1 MQLILRNLLLIAMIV
16 QSLAFTTPA
25 MGQGGRKP
33 ERDDAP
39 AMGLTDAQRS
49 DLAKAWVDQKRPSMS
64 LFVGYFEKDGPA
76 FRGTQLE
83 NQLRN
88 KIESMITSAPGLQA
102 AIILP
107 DVNRLQQQQQQDA
120 MKGNVAPERFEAIA
134 GLLQRQN
141 GNDRIAI
148 IVLLQSAGNGKSTV
162 SLQVRDL
169 RNARSMGGNQY
180 IAMDEQQPDIGEVWK
195 FSTAIV
201 VEVGQILQRA
211 VAAREL
217 GRPIQ
222 LRLLGLRNNEQV
234 DDVASMLEG
243 KDGVVSVSAAADRQ
257 ARSVVAD
264 FEVWYKGETRS
275 LVRTMRDA
283 LKDNSQSLRQIQTR
297 DDFVLAE
304 ILSTRRPAWW
314 QLTDVEEPGFAEK
327 LKARAR
333 ALQRTGNPRVGV
345 VVGTDLVDPV
355 ASFSDPQFQQE
366 HGATAFRHA
375 ELSQQ
380 IEDWLTQVGF
390 EVRSADAL
398 RAKIADRIRQADRF
412 ADASKLADALRN
424 DMPDF
429 DVVVYVSA
437 APAKVGAGF
446 TYTAQMINWQDAT
459 IVGSQRWPEP
469 GFDTFDECPID
480 PGNVKDV
487 ARYVVG
493 NLVERWDRFVDRRG
507 TRATIQVVIKQ
518 VDDPNK
524 IQQIADVFRSI
535 PSVQQPDGID
545 RVNVSGALAAFD
557 VAYSGRP
564 GPLVEAFNQKIGALS
579 FPVHVEGQSES
590 ELVLNLGAPEAAKQA
605 PSASAI
611 EQAGKDLKDRKARPI
626 PNSWVLLIG
635 INYAGDPIVG
645 PALRYCV
652 SDVRLMHETLTKRA
666 GYPADRVVV
675 MTDDLPPNDPLFPT
689 GPNIIAQIDSLGKK
703 IRPGDQVVIHFS
715 GHGDTPKGP
724 GGNALFDKPALAAR
738 SFAYNGQQ
746 VATHPGLGD
755 IRDILRRNQAGQVIL
770 FIDACHSGSA
780 DVGLAGAASR
790 DNAPLD
796 AIYAAIAANNQSMIT
811 LAGSR
816 LNQYSLESLEHKH
829 GYFTWFI
836 AQGLSGLADTDGGNR
851 DGKITFDELY
861 GYVFDQVSKATKGA
875 QQPFMSAAVIDRP
888 VLADYS
894 E

>member
-1 MQLILRNLLLIAMIV
+1 MHLGFKNVLVLIILANCLLLTSA
-16 QSLAFTTPA
+16 A

-33 ERDDAP
+33 ERDDGP
-39 AMGLTDAQRS
+39 ATTLTEVQKA
-49 DLAKAWVDQKRPSMS
+49 DLEKAWVDQKRPPMS
-64 LFVGYFEKDGPA
+64 LFVGYFERDGPV

-83 NQLRN
+83 TQLRTQ
-88 KIESMITSAPGLQA
+88 IESMITSARGLQA

-107 DVNRLQQQQQQDA
+107 DAIKLQQQQQQDA
-120 MKGNVAPERFEAIA
+120 VKGNVALENFVVIA
-134 GLLQRQN
+134 DLLQRQN
-141 GNDRIAI
+141 TDARVAI
-148 IVLLQSAGNGKSTV
+148 IVLLQSTGTGKATV
-162 SLQVRDL
+162 SLQIRDL
-169 RNARSMGGNQY
+169 RNARSMGAKQY
-180 IAMDEQQPDIGEVWK
+180 IAMDEQQPDIGEVSK

-201 VEVGQILQRA
+201 VEVAQILQRA
-211 VAAREL
+211 AAEREL

-222 LRLLGLRNNEQV
+222 LRLLGLRNIEQV
-234 DDVASMLEG
+234 DDVALMLKK
-243 KDGVVSVSAAADRQ
+243 KDGVVSVSATADRQ
-257 ARSVVAD
+257 ARSVLAE

-275 LVRTMRDA
+275 LVGVMREA
-283 LKDNSQSLRQIQTR
+283 LKEDNQSLRQIQTR

-314 QLTDVEEPGFAEK
+314 QLTDVEEPGFADK

-333 ALQRTGNPRVGV
+333 ALQRKGNPRVAV

-355 ASFSDPQFQQE
+355 ASFSDPQFQQD
-366 HGATAFRHA
+366 HGALAFRHA
-375 ELSQQ
+375 ELANQ
-380 IEDWLTQVGF
+380 IEDWLTQLGF
-390 EVRSADAL
+390 KVIGAAPL

-412 ADASKLADALRN
+412 ADASKLVEALRN

-429 DVVVYVSA
+429 DVVVYVNA
-437 APAKVGAGF
+437 APARLGAGF
-446 TYTAQMINWQDAT
+446 NYTAQLINWQDAT

-469 GFDTFDECPID
+469 GFDAFDECPID
-480 PGNVKDV
+480 PANVKDV

-493 NLVERWDRFVDRRG
+493 NLIERWDRFADRRG
-507 TRATIQVVIKQ
+507 SHATIQVVMKN

-524 IQQIADVFRSI
+524 IQQVADVFRSI
-535 PSVQQPDGID
+535 QSVQPDGID

-564 GPLVEAFNQKIGALS
+564 GPLIEAFNQKVGLLA

-590 ELVLNLGAPEAAKQA
+590 ELVLNLGTLKVPGGGG
-605 PSASAI
+605 P
-611 EQAGKDLKDRKARPI
+611 EQAGKDINDREARPV

-635 INYAGDPIVG
+635 INYKDDPIVK
-645 PALRYCV
+645 PALQYCV
-652 SDVRLMHETLTKRA
+652 RDVQLMYNTLTERA
-666 GYPADRVVV
+666 GYPVERVVM
-675 MTDDLPPNDPLFPT
+675 MTDDLRPEDPLFPT
-689 GPNIIAQIDSLGKK
+689 GRNIIAQIDGLGKK
-703 IRPGDQVVIHFS
+703 ILPGDQVIIHFS

-724 GGNALFDKPALAAR
+724 DGNALFDKPALAAR
-738 SFAYNGQQ
+738 SFAKNGQQ
-746 VATHPGLGD
+746 IAEHPQLGD
-755 IRDILRRNQAGQVIL
+755 IREKLRKNQAGQVIL
-770 FIDACHSGSA
+770 FLDACHSGGA
-780 DVGLAGAASR
+780 DVGLAGAANR
-790 DNAPLD
+790 GDAPLD

-816 LNQYSLESLEHKH
+816 LNQYSFESPEHKH

-836 AQGLSGLADTDGGNR
+836 AQGLSGRADTEGGNR

-861 GYVFDQVSKATKGA
+861 GFVFDHVSKATKGA

>member
-1 MQLILRNLLLIAMIV
+1 MQLIIKNLLLIALVV
-16 QSLAFTTPA
+16 QSLAFSTPA

-39 AMGLTDAQRS
+39 ALGLTDAQKT
-49 DLAKAWVDQKRPSMS
+49 DLVKAWVDQKRPPMS
-64 LFVGYFEKDGPA
+64 LFVGYFERDGPV

-83 NQLRN
+83 TQLRT
-88 KIESMITSAPGLQA
+88 KIESMITSAGLQA

-107 DVNRLQQQQQQDA
+107 DAIKLQQQQQQDA
-120 MKGNVAPERFEAIA
+120 IKGNVAPEKFGVIA
-134 GLLQRQN
+134 DLLQRQS
-141 GNDRIAI
+141 GNARVAI
-148 IVLLQSAGNGKSTV
+148 IVLLQSTGTGKATV
-162 SLQVRDL
+162 SLQIRDL

-180 IAMDEQQPDIGEVWK
+180 IAMDEQQPDIGEVSK

-201 VEVGQILQRA
+201 VEVGQILLRA
-211 VAAREL
+211 ADHREL

-234 DDVASMLEG
+234 DEVASMLEK
-243 KDGVVSVSAAADRQ
+243 KDGVVSVSATADRQ
-257 ARSVVAD
+257 ARSVLAE

-275 LVRTMRDA
+275 LVGVMREA
-283 LKDNSQSLRQIQTR
+283 LKKDNQSLRQIQTR

-314 QLTDVEEPGFAEK
+314 QLTDVEEPGFADK

-333 ALQRTGNPRVGV
+333 ALQRTGNPRVAV

-355 ASFSDPQFQQE
+355 ASFADPQFQQD
-366 HGATAFRHA
+366 HGALAFRHA
-375 ELSQQ
+375 ELANQ
-380 IEDWLTQVGF
+380 IEDWLTQLGF
-390 EVRSADAL
+390 KVIGAAPL

-412 ADASKLADALRN
+412 ADASKLVEALRN

-429 DVVVYVSA
+429 DVVVYVNA
-437 APAKVGAGF
+437 APARLGAGF
-446 TYTAQMINWQDAT
+446 NYTAQLINWQDAT

-469 GFDTFDECPID
+469 GFDAFDECPID
-480 PGNVKDV
+480 PANVKDV

-493 NLVERWDRFVDRRG
+493 NLIERWDRFADRRG
-507 TRATIQVVIKQ
+507 SHATIQVIMKN

-524 IQQIADVFRSI
+524 IQQVADVFRSI
-535 PSVQQPDGID
+535 QSVQPDGID

-564 GPLVEAFNQKIGALS
+564 GPLVEAFNQKVGSLT
-579 FPVHVEGQSES
+579 FPVHLEGQSES
-590 ELVLNLGAPEAAKQA
+590 ELVLNLKSAKQVA
-605 PSASAI
+605 GGGGP
-611 EQAGKDLKDRKARPI
+611 EQAGKDINDRKARPV

-635 INYAGDPIVG
+635 INYKDDPIVQ
-645 PALRYCV
+645 PALQYCV
-652 SDVRLMHETLTKRA
+652 SDVLLMYNTLTKHA
-666 GYPADRVVV
+666 GYPVERVVM
-675 MTDDLPPNDPLFPT
+675 MTDDLRPEDPLFPT
-689 GPNIIAQIDSLGKK
+689 GRNIIAQIVGLGKK
-703 IRPGDQVVIHFS
+703 IRPGDQVIIHFS
-715 GHGDTPKGP
+715 GHGDIPKGP
-724 GGNALFDKPALAAR
+724 DGNALLDKPALSAR
-738 SFAYNGQQ
+738 SFAMKGQQ
-746 VATHPGLGD
+746 IAEHPQLGV

-770 FIDACHSGSA
+770 FLDACHSGGA
-780 DVGLAGAASR
+780 DVGLAGAANR
-790 DNAPLD
+790 GDAPLD

-816 LNQYSLESLEHKH
+816 LNQYSFESPEHKH

-836 AQGLSGLADTDGGNR
+836 AQGLSGRADTEGGNR

-861 GYVFDQVSKATKGA
+861 GYVFDHVSKATKGA